1 MNDAREPLTSFRV
14 AAVNAER
21 MKALALLV
29 EDPNPIHIFPE
40 DAAAAGLGDRVI
52 NPGSANL
59 GYVLNALLAIDPNV
73 EIENVRIALRGN
85 VAAGDEVVAAA
96 LWSGDEIDDGR
107 LRLRCE
113 VGRRHGRVTGDGG
126 NRRCDDP
133 QSSNRSAKSLDREA
147 STGAARSHRRVRGMW
162 ATELACE
169 AGGATVRARSRR
181 ALGDLSVHPVGYLV

>member
-1 MNDAREPLTSFRV
+1 MNDGREPLTSFRV

-73 EIENVRIALRGN
+73 EIENVQIALRGN
-85 VAAGDEVVAAA
+85 VAAGDEVVAAVRC
-96 LWSGDEIDDGR
+96 SGGDETDDGR

-113 VGRRHGRVTGDGG
+113 VALDVTDGSRAMEGTAVVTIPDRVKL
-126 NRRCDDP
+126 
-133 QSSNRSAKSLDREA
+133 AKA
-147 STGAARSHRRVRGMW
+147 S
-162 ATELACE
+162 
-169 AGGATVRARSRR
+169 
-181 ALGDLSVHPVGYLV
+181 P